1 MERAN
6 LRGQC
11 FLSSEESSPLP
22 RSAAA
27 EVVSLLVESGA
38 EKDQPAMEGVTPL
51 FAAAFSARFEVAR
64 FLVQASRSK
73 RPAVQQ

>member
-1 MERAN
+1 MQ
-6 LRGQC
+6 GQC
-11 FLSSEESSPLP
+11 FLSSEESSPLA
-22 RSAAA
+22 RTSAAA